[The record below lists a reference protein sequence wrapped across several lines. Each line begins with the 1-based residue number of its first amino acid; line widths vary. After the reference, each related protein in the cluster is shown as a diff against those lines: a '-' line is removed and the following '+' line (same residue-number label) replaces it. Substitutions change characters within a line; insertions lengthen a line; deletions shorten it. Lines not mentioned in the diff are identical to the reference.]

1 MKEPKTPEA
10 PAITCPPALP
20 EMTPE
25 ELSAAAWDR
34 INEAM
39 AVGAMFLPGGRVVTL
54 GPDNVVKLVQWLATL
69 KAKRPKAVMK
79 PEDYTPKETK

>member
-1 MKEPKTPEA
+1 
-10 PAITCPPALP
+10 
-20 EMTPE
+20 MTPE

-39 AVGAMFLPGGRVVTL
+39 AIGAMFLPGGRVIIL
-54 GPDNVVKLVQWLATL
+54 GPDNIVKITQWLATL

-79 PEDYTPKETK
+79 PEDYTPKETKS